1 MDGFIRIQFK
11 KWTQM
16 QTSNETKDELYSKAQ
31 TQTPQTWK
39 NHEKAKKVARITIPQ
54 KLLERLGYSYKL
66 IPYRRKPKVQNMTK
80 NQDHCGI

>member
-39 NHEKAKKVARITIPQ
+39 NHEKAKRWHESQFNKSCKKDWDIHTNSSHT
-54 KLLERLGYSYKL
+54 EG
-66 IPYRRKPKVQNMTK
+66 
-80 NQDHCGI
+80 NQRFKI